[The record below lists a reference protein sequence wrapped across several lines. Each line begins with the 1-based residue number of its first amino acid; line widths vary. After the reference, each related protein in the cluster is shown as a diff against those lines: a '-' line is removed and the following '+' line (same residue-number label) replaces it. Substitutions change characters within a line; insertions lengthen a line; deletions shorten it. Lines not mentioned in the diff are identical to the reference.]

1 MHVNN
6 VTDRALAIS
15 LGKPCQQL
23 ININSP
29 SRMETTQC
37 IQACRH
43 VEEEHQITSNSMR
56 KKANLSVFEL
66 DS

>member
-6 VTDRALAIS
+6 VHSLAIS

-23 ININSP
+23 ININIYSP